1 MWSLI
6 AADHVEVDI
15 VSFGQLLVA
24 VRLYRD
30 DKHFIHCTF
39 ENCIVEYHGGEIVFE
54 LSNMRNCR
62 HVFYGRARRTLQY
75 LQGVG
80 LMPHQPLD
88 WGEFPERIQ

>member
-1 MWSLI
+1 MALVGSTSIEIIEGESFLNES
-6 AADHVEVDI
+6 VE
-15 VSFGQLLVA
+15 L
-24 VRLYRD
+24 D